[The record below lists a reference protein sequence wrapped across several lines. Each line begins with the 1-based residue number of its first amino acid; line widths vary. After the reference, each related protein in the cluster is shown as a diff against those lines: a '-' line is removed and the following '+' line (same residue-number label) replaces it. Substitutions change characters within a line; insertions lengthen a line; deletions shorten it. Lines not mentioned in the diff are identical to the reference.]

1 TPSRSSGSGEAR
13 QSSRASAS
21 AWRALSSVTF
31 HSTCFRIWSAS
42 FVVVPGGHEAPA
54 APQTMRHSTAA
65 ARRARIRLGRDD
77 RARPDAQGEGFMS
90 RRWWGIVV
98 PLLLAL
104 PALAQEA
111 VPSRLDAVQKS
122 GKLRVCTPGDYT
134 PFALQKSEGVF
145 EGLDV
150 DLVQT
155 AAKALGAEPVFVKS
169 AWPTLMKD
177 FIEKCDVAVGGIS
190 VTLDR
195 QKTAF
200 FSQAYMIN
208 GKAPITRCENVA
220 KYQTVADIDKPTVT
234 VIENPGG
241 SNERYARANFKNA
254 KIVIFNDNTT
264 IFDEI
269 LKGNA
274 DVMISESVETIVQ
287 QKTRPGLC
295 AVNPDKPLQ
304 YGEMAYLLPRG
315 DVAMKDWVDTWLH
328 LSKAGGEYA
337 RLLADW
343 TK

>member
-1 TPSRSSGSGEAR
+1 MSS
-13 QSSRASAS
+13 
-21 AWRALSSVTF
+21 
-31 HSTCFRIWSAS
+31 
-42 FVVVPGGHEAPA
+42 
-54 APQTMRHSTAA
+54 
-65 ARRARIRLGRDD
+65 
-77 RARPDAQGEGFMS
+77 
-90 RRWWGIVV
+90 RWWGMLVSIVV
-98 PLLLAL
+98 VL

-111 VPSRLDAVQKS
+111 VPSRLDAVQRS
-122 GKLRVCTPGDYT
+122 GKLRICTPGDYT
-134 PFALQKSEGVF
+134 PFALQKSEGMF

-169 AWPTLMKD
+169 GWPTLMKD

-208 GKAPITRCENVA
+208 GKAPITKCENVA
-220 KYQTVADIDKPTVT
+220 KFQTVADIDKPNVT

-241 SNERYARANFKNA
+241 SNERFARANFKQA
-254 KIVIFNDNTT
+254 KIVIFPDNVT

-287 QKTRPGLC
+287 QKLRPGLC

-304 YGEMAYLLPRG
+304 YGEMAWMLPRG
-315 DVAMKDWVDTWLH
+315 DAAMKGWVDTWFH
-328 LSKAGGEYA
+328 LAKASGEYD
-337 RLLADW
+337 RVTGRWLH
-343 TK
+343 